1 MKMHIEAAFTR
12 SAGFLRAV
20 IFLKDEKKHI
30 DAPLS
35 TGFSSGEK
43 EYIFI
48 PAPNENM
55 TDPVYPEK
63 GSGQFVHRIEKGIYC
78 ATLFGT
84 KKELDLVKKLRVFA
98 GGEEVGFDL

>member
-1 MKMHIEAAFTR
+1 MKRHVEAALTR

-20 IFLKDEKKHI
+20 IFLRENKVHI
-30 DAPLS
+30 DAPVS
-35 TGFSSGEK
+35 AVFSGGK
-43 EYIFI
+43 EQIFI
-48 PAPNENM
+48 PAPKENL

-84 KKELDLVKKLRVFA
+84 KKELDLIKKLRVFA
-98 GGEEVGFDL
+98 DGEEAGFDV

>member
-1 MKMHIEAAFTR
+1 MKGLIEAAFTR

-20 IFLKDEKKHI
+20 IFLREGKAHI
-30 DAPLS
+30 DAPVS
-35 TGFSSGEK
+35 AVFCSEEK
-43 EYIFI
+43 EHIFI
-48 PAPNENM
+48 PAPKENM

-84 KKELDLVKKLRVFA
+84 KKELDLIKKLRVFA
-98 GGEEVGFDL
+98 DGEEIGFDL